1 METKIKIIFG
11 EYEMNVT
18 NLPYS
23 FDEFISMCYEFENF
37 DINKYS
43 FVFSNLL
50 IKFNFDNSTE
60 YQRVFTELRKK
71 NNFQAKITIVERKQN
86 NKQTSTNRNQYSNF
100 NFYQNNFSNQQNDKT
115 DIEYKNKIKTL
126 EENINK
132 KEKDYNIL
140 FNNLNEINNENI
152 KLKNNLNEN
161 NNKLENALNIINEK
175 NNMIKQYEINLEKL
189 KKELEKKNQL
199 ENLNKKKENNIE
211 NENILNQNIS
221 NIKFLIQKVID
232 NQNNSFLD
240 IKNRDETIINEIK
253 SLKLEKNNQN
263 IEQESIQENNQKIS
277 RLNIQISN
285 LLQQNESLKDAI
297 NKFQNINTLNFENS
311 SLKEKINTLNN
322 ENISLKQNINTLNNE
337 NETLK
342 QNMNALNNKN
352 ESLNENINSLNIE
365 NISLKGNIN
374 SLNNENIS
382 LKKNNSQIQ
391 LFIKKNELLNNE
403 IKKLRIDN
411 QKIELSKNLLQEN
424 EALKTENAKL
434 NNIIKDKKNIEN
446 ENFQLKKSVDTIK
459 QENIKLKNDIKK
471 INENNNNNKKIQTM
485 HSGIKCNLCYK
496 MPIIGIRYKCSK
508 CENFNLCENCEE
520 KNYKRKIHKHYF
532 IKLRDIEEKNDENII
547 QYNNLKKNLS
557 KNVVPQTPNND
568 ESILNESYQTQTK
581 NELLTDL
588 GDDNFFKEMTKKI
601 DFNQYENNYYNDP
614 KPIIDDYQI
623 PNEDEKVNYSYSVD
637 QKEYLKSFYQNSI
650 SDISVYL
657 KIQNNGKKNWTSNTK
672 LCCDKNSQLK
682 CDDIDLKPL
691 EKDYSQ
697 TVVCKFN
704 RLNELEYGKYT
715 IFLNF
720 VVDNIIYG
728 EKIKIVLECLYNEK
742 REKIL
747 QFKKMYDLNDSDY
760 DEKTLIEILE
770 LNNGNFEATFNNLF
784 SSEQDN

>member
-1 METKIKIIFG
+1 METKIKIVFG
-11 EYEMNVT
+11 EYYMDVT

-189 KKELEKKNQL
+189 KKELEEKNQL
-199 ENLNKKKENNIE
+199 ENLNKKKEHNIE

-221 NIKFLIQKVID
+221 NIKLLIQKVIE

-311 SLKEKINTLNN
+311 SLKEKINILNN
-322 ENISLKQNINTLNNE
+322 ENISLKQNINTLN
-337 NETLK
+337 K
-342 QNMNALNNKN
+342 
-352 ESLNENINSLNIE
+352 
-365 NISLKGNIN
+365 
-374 SLNNENIS
+374 
-382 LKKNNSQIQ
+382 
-391 LFIKKNELLNNE
+391 E
-403 IKKLRIDN
+403 II
-411 QKIELSKNLLQEN
+411 
-424 EALKTENAKL
+424 
-434 NNIIKDKKNIEN
+434 
-446 ENFQLKKSVDTIK
+446 
-459 QENIKLKNDIKK
+459 
-471 INENNNNNKKIQTM
+471 
-485 HSGIKCNLCYK
+485 
-496 MPIIGIRYKCSK
+496 
-508 CENFNLCENCEE
+508 
-520 KNYKRKIHKHYF
+520 
-532 IKLRDIEEKNDENII
+532 
-547 QYNNLKKNLS
+547 
-557 KNVVPQTPNND
+557 
-568 ESILNESYQTQTK
+568 
-581 NELLTDL
+581 
-588 GDDNFFKEMTKKI
+588 
-601 DFNQYENNYYNDP
+601 
-614 KPIIDDYQI
+614 
-623 PNEDEKVNYSYSVD
+623 
-637 QKEYLKSFYQNSI
+637 
-650 SDISVYL
+650 
-657 KIQNNGKKNWTSNTK
+657 
-672 LCCDKNSQLK
+672 
-682 CDDIDLKPL
+682 
-691 EKDYSQ
+691 
-697 TVVCKFN
+697 
-704 RLNELEYGKYT
+704 
-715 IFLNF
+715 
-720 VVDNIIYG
+720 
-728 EKIKIVLECLYNEK
+728 
-742 REKIL
+742 
-747 QFKKMYDLNDSDY
+747 
-760 DEKTLIEILE
+760 
-770 LNNGNFEATFNNLF
+770 
-784 SSEQDN
+784 